1 MVRKKPVINLSDEMS
16 KVQAPS
22 EFCVKVT
29 DRLIS
34 FWGFHRGFDANMT
47 SLARFSGVSRDTVYR
62 WLNRKAY
69 PREDKVRRIEE
80 WLGKRQQ

>member
-1 MVRKKPVINLSDEMS
+1 MVRKKPDINLPEEMS
-16 KVQAPS
+16 KLQKPS
-22 EFCVKVT
+22 ERCVKVT
-29 DRLIS
+29 DQLIS

-69 PREDKVRRIEE
+69 PREDKVRRIDE
-80 WLGKRQQ
+80 WLSKREQ